1 VPLQRFGAFELDP
14 DSAELLRQGERV
26 PLPPQPFKVLA
37 LLVSRAGAIVTRAEI
52 REQVWGAGTH
62 VEFDQGLNFCIRQI
76 REALGDDADSP
87 RFVETLPRRG
97 YRFVASVT
105 APAPDAQASLT
116 RIIVLPFRILRD
128 DPETA
133 YLAFS
138 LPDAVSSSLSGLE
151 SLVVRSSLVAARYS
165 GAAADTRAIGKE
177 TDVDVIV
184 TGTLLRAGG
193 DVRVHVQLT
202 EVASGTLLWTH
213 TGQSPVGDLFRLQD
227 ELAQGILESL
237 SVPLSARDR
246 HRRTADIPASKA
258 AYDAFLRGNQSS
270 VDRKRWDAAREF
282 YERCVSE
289 DPRFAPAWAKLGRMY
304 HVQTKYLEGVHDG
317 GLTRAESAFQRAL
330 ALNPDLAQA
339 HKLYAQLEADLGRAH
354 DAMVRLVGRAR
365 IADPEIMA
373 GLVTTCRYC
382 GLLDASLAAHERA
395 RRLDPRI
402 NTSVMHTWF
411 MQGDYERLTALSVVD
426 FPYIVPAALIALGRG
441 GEALPGLREAEK
453 KMPERRRHL
462 AVALRLLIDG
472 RVAESVEEI
481 QHMLS
486 PDFRDPE
493 GRFYVARHVAKYG
506 EAGRALEQMEGV
518 VADGFTCYPVLQH
531 DAWFDS
537 LRGTPAFVRLL
548 ERCAE
553 QHRSAA
559 AAFEAHDGYVALGMK
574 RRAPQR
580 AGPMPN

>member
-1 VPLQRFGAFELDP
+1 MPLQRFGAFELDP

-76 REALGDDADSP
+76 REALGDDAESP

-382 GLLDASLAAHERA
+382 GLLDASIAAHERA

-411 MQGDYERLTALSVVD
+411 MQGDYERLAALSVVD

-506 EAGRALEQMEGV
+506 EAGRALEQMDGV

>member
-1 VPLQRFGAFELDP
+1 M
-14 DSAELLRQGERV
+14 

-37 LLVSRAGAIVTRAEI
+37 LLVSRGGAIVTRSEI

-76 REALGDDADSP
+76 REALGDDADAP

-97 YRFVASVT
+97 YRFLASVS
-105 APAPDAQASLT
+105 APTTEAQSPLT

-138 LPDAVSSSLSGLE
+138 LPDAVTGSLSGLE
-151 SLVVRSSLVAARYS
+151 SLVVRSSLVAARYG
-165 GAAADTRAIGKE
+165 GAAADTHAIGKE
-177 TDVDVIV
+177 TDVDVIM
-184 TGTLLRAGG
+184 TGTLLRAANG
-193 DVRVHVQLT
+193 VRVHVQLT
-202 EVASGTLLWTH
+202 EVSSGTLLWTH
-213 TGQSPVGDLFRLQD
+213 TGQAPVGDLFELQD

-246 HRRTADIPASKA
+246 RRRSADVPASKA
-258 AYDAFLRGNQSS
+258 AYDAFLRGNQLS
-270 VDRKRWDAAREF
+270 VDRKRWDVAREL
-282 YERCVSE
+282 YERCVAE

-304 HVQTKYLEGVHDG
+304 HVQSKYIEGAHDG

-330 ALNPDLAQA
+330 ELNPDLALA
-339 HKLYAQLEADLGRAH
+339 HKHYAQLEADLGRAH
-354 DAMVRLVGRAR
+354 DAMVRLVSRAR

-382 GLLDASLAAHERA
+382 GLLDASIAAHERA
-395 RRLDPRI
+395 RQLDPRI

-411 MQGDYERLTALSVVD
+411 LQGDYERLAPLSVVE

-441 GEALPGLREAEK
+441 AEALPGLCEMEQ

-462 AVALRLLIDG
+462 ASALRLSIEG
-472 RVAESVEEI
+472 RMSESVEEI

-506 EAGRALEQMEGV
+506 DADRALEQLEGI
-518 VADGFTCYPVLQH
+518 VADGFFCHPVLERDTH
-531 DAWFDS
+531 FDA

-553 QHRSAA
+553 QHRSAVS
-559 AAFEAHDGYVALGMK
+559 AFEAHDGYAALGWPG
-574 RRAPQR
+574 RAAR
-580 AGPMPN
+580 LAGRSTAG

>member
-1 VPLQRFGAFELDP
+1 M
-14 DSAELLRQGERV
+14 

-37 LLVSRAGAIVTRAEI
+37 LLVRHAGGIVTRTEI

-76 REALGDDADSP
+76 REALGDDADAP

-105 APAPDAQASLT
+105 APAPEAQTSLT

-151 SLVVRSSLVAARYS
+151 SLVVRSSLVAARYG

-184 TGTLLRAGG
+184 TGTLLRAGAE
-193 DVRVHVQLT
+193 VRVHVQLT

-213 TGQSPVGDLFRLQD
+213 TGQSPVGDLFQLQD
-227 ELAQGILESL
+227 ELAQGVLESL

-246 HRRTADIPASKA
+246 RRRAADVPASKA

-270 VDRKRWDAAREF
+270 VDPKRWDMAREF
-282 YERCVSE
+282 YERCVVE
-289 DPRFAPAWAKLGRMY
+289 DPRFAPGWAKLGRMY
-304 HVQTKYLEGVHDG
+304 HVQTKYLEGAHDS
-317 GLTRAESAFQRAL
+317 GLTRAESAFRRAL
-330 ALNPDLAQA
+330 ELNPDLALA
-339 HKLYAQLEADLGRAH
+339 HKLYAHLEADVGRAH
-354 DAMVRLVGRAR
+354 DAMVRLVSRAR

-373 GLVTTCRYC
+373 GLVTACRYC
-382 GLLDASLAAHERA
+382 GLLDASIAAHERA

-402 NTSVMHTWF
+402 KTSVMHTWF
-411 MQGDYERLTALSVVD
+411 VRGEYERLAPLSIVE

-441 GEALPGLREAEK
+441 EEALPGLREMEQ

-462 AVALRLLIDG
+462 ACALRLMIEG
-472 RVAESVEEI
+472 RILESVEEI
-481 QHMLS
+481 QRMLS

-493 GRFYVARHVAKYG
+493 GRLYVARHVAKYG
-506 EAGRALEQMEGV
+506 DAECALEQLEGI
-518 VADGFTCYPVLQH
+518 VADGFTCYPALEQ
-531 DAWFDS
+531 DPWLDG
-537 LRGTPAFVRLL
+537 LRAAPAFVRLL
-548 ERCAE
+548 GRCAE
-553 QHRSAA
+553 QHRAA
-559 AAFEAHDGYVALGMK
+559 ATAFEAHDGYAALGMPG
-574 RRAPQR
+574 AA
-580 AGPMPN
+580 AGRNLT

>member
-1 VPLQRFGAFELDP
+1 VPLQRFGAFDLDP

-37 LLVSRAGAIVTRAEI
+37 LLVSHAGAIVTRAEI

-87 RFVETLPRRG
+87 RFVETMPRRG

-128 DPETA
+128 DPETS

-270 VDRKRWDAAREF
+270 IDRKRWDAAREF

-382 GLLDASLAAHERA
+382 GLLDASIAAHERA

-411 MQGDYERLTALSVVD
+411 MQGDYERLTTLSVID
-426 FPYIVPAALIALGRG
+426 FPYIVPAALIALDRG

-506 EAGRALEQMEGV
+506 DAGRALEQLEGV

-548 ERCAE
+548 ARCAD

-559 AAFEAHDGYVALGMK
+559 AAFEAHDGHVALGMK

-580 AGPMPN
+580 AGRMPN